1 MNKSEMI
8 FLYVRSKDECVRVS
22 GGQKVLYMENNNKT
36 FEKKKSINPT
46 TYVIS
51 VNNIYNCK
59 MLINYM

>member
-36 FEKKKSINPT
+36 FEKKRVLTPLHMLFRLI
-46 TYVIS
+46 
-51 VNNIYNCK
+51 IYIIVKC
-59 MLINYM
+59 